1 MKNARKRNI
10 LKRKENALKNEQNY
24 KFILQFISLAV
35 LDEKRIRDGY
45 EYIKIS
51 IQKTFLKDAKNL
63 KKWEKFFEYYEKE
76 WIQIVTPKNFCVYQL
91 VDRTNKSTESLRRT
105 ENELIRPS
113 SKTKEF
119 LGIN

>member
-1 MKNARKRNI
+1 MKNARKRNV

-51 IQKTFLKDAKNL
+51 IQKTFLKDAKNF
-63 KKWEKFFEYYEKE
+63 KKWEKCFEYYEKE
-76 WIQIVTPKNFCVYQL
+76 WIQTVTPKNVCVYQL
-91 VDRTNKSTESLRRT
+91 VDRTNNSTESLHRT